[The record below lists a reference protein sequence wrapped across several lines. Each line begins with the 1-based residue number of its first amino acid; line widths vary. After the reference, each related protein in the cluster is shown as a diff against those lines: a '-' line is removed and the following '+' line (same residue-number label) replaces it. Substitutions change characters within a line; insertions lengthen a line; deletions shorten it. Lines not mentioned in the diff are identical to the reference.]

1 MVYIVKK
8 QVRNRGSNYLELREL
23 EEYGNIKSTLAAAV
37 QEAEEA
43 VEQGECKR
51 VILAVLGSFYIMQ
64 EVRQALGFKE
74 PAELPVFNYTGGE
87 QRK

>member
-1 MVYIVKK
+1 MVYIAKK
-8 QVRNRGSNYLELREL
+8 QVRSSGKYLELREL